1 MKIKAL
7 NNNLAMQIKFCL
19 WLLAV
24 CLCLPTTKAA
34 EDSVDQIMSQLP
46 ADVEDALRGIARH
59 VEAEQRDKNPA
70 AQGLLA
76 RVDEWLSRKSPAPRE
91 GFLALAKLP
100 GYTVEV
106 KAGMSSTSG
115 LVFCDTEP
123 AVQAE
128 VLELETQLQQASD
141 PLPLRVRMV
150 GLARRYLDAA
160 QVDRLT
166 KAALM
171 LAQERAAQ
179 HPEKADV
186 HAWLAE
192 CLRLLPQAEEAGCVR
207 EAERALELDPNCWRA
222 MLVLAQVEM
231 GRIQFELL
239 PGGTPSL
246 KHPWPDEESF
256 LRALHANPPGDAEI
270 ASMEK
275 RAAVARAWYERA
287 SAAAP
292 QEAEAR
298 LGVRAGRLFFPEK
311 KTQAHA
317 KLAHELRNA
326 SLEEFVAAAQRVEAE
341 SIYSAMNES
350 WDEMLEISA
359 LRPEDPHLLAAAAM
373 YHAMPR
379 LMKLGADDQPPPEL
393 KSLVWKTLEKL
404 QKMGDLPDKSVAAKA
419 CESYAALG
427 FMMNGLLD
435 PSKHPVAE
443 MALRSVQLDPHRHV
457 AWAFL
462 FGSLGTGGRAQAVCA
477 VAEIRLALW
486 PFAPWHHDHAAATRL
501 MGDWKSCRDHLQ
513 TALKSKPDDVAMKA
527 ELFGVALCESAGQN
541 MPESLHASFAELREI
556 YSTTS
561 GSLKADEVEKIIVNL
576 IIYTCLQKQWDDA
589 KAMVLHSRDAG
600 KIPPETADKLLAL
613 MPPG

>member
-1 MKIKAL
+1 MKIKGFINSL
-7 NNNLAMQIKFCL
+7 VMQIKCCL

-34 EDSVDQIMSQLP
+34 EDSTDQIMSQLP
-46 ADVEDALRGIARH
+46 ADVEEALRDIARN
-59 VEAEQRDKNPA
+59 VEAGHREKNPA

-100 GYTVEV
+100 GGSVEV

-115 LVFCDTEP
+115 LVFCGTEP

-128 VLELETQLQQASD
+128 VLELETQLQQVSD
-141 PLPLRVRMV
+141 PLPLRLRMA
-150 GLARRYLDAA
+150 GLARYYLDAA
-160 QVDRLT
+160 QADRFT

-179 HPEKADV
+179 HPEKAEV

-192 CLRLLPQAEEAGCVR
+192 CLRLPPQAEGAGCVK

-222 MLVLAQVEM
+222 MLVMAQVEA

-239 PGGTPSL
+239 PGGTPSM
-246 KHPWPDEESF
+246 KQPWPDEETF
-256 LRALHANPPGDAEI
+256 LRTLHANPPGDAEI

-275 RAAVARAWYERA
+275 RAAAARAWYERA

-298 LGVRAGRLFFPEK
+298 LRVLAGMRFSPEK
-311 KTQAHA
+311 RTQAHA
-317 KLAHELRNA
+317 KLAHELRHA
-326 SLEEFVAAAQRVEAE
+326 SLEEFVAAAQRAE
-341 SIYSAMNES
+341 MESMFSAMNEP
-350 WDEMLEISA
+350 WDEVLEISA

-379 LMKLGADDQPPPEL
+379 LMKLGADDQPPPEV

-404 QKMGDLPDKSVAAKA
+404 QKMGDLPDKSAAAKA
-419 CESYAALG
+419 CEAYAVLG
-427 FMMNGLLD
+427 FLMSGLLD
-435 PSKHPVAE
+435 PAKHRVPE

-457 AWAFL
+457 AWVVL
-462 FGSLGTGGRAQAVCA
+462 FGSLATGGRAQAVCA
-477 VAEIRLALW
+477 AAEIRLALW

-556 YSTTS
+556 YSTKS
-561 GSLKADEVEKIIVNL
+561 GSLKADEVETIIVNL

-600 KIPPETADKLLAL
+600 KIPPETADKLMAL